1 MGWRLVMKFR
11 VIVSLLAILAIGIA
25 AGLLSAQTAGSKK
38 KVVFIAGKP
47 SHAYGA
53 HEHNAGCLLLAKEL
67 QAAVPNIACDVHLNG
82 WPTDEHFA
90 DGADCIVMYCD
101 GGVGHMVNK
110 HLAEVD
116 ALAKKG
122 VGIVCIHY
130 VVEVPKGES
139 GAKFLEWIGGYF
151 ETDWSV
157 NPHWTAKYDNLPN
170 HPITRGVQPFEINDE
185 WYYHMRFREGMQGV
199 TPILVALP
207 PPESLSRPDGT
218 HSGNPAVRKEVL
230 EEKKPQVMAWAA
242 ERPGGGRGF
251 GFTGGHDHW
260 NWGDPNFRKLV
271 LNAIVWCAHGEVPAS
286 GVQSPT
292 VTMKLLEAN
301 MDPKNKPA
309 NFDREKVREK
319 LKLPKDD
326 LTQSAPPN

>member
-1 MGWRLVMKFR
+1 MNLRL
-11 VIVSLLAILAIGIA
+11 IASLFMFVALGLAAAPTSAQNSAA
-25 AGLLSAQTAGSKK
+25 AGKK
-38 KVVFIAGKP
+38 KIVFIAGKP
-47 SHAYGA
+47 SHSYGA
-53 HEHNAGCLLLAKEL
+53 HEHNAGCVLLAKEL
-67 QAAVPNIACDVHLNG
+67 QAAMGTIACDVHLNG
-82 WPTDEHFA
+82 WPAEEHFA
-90 DGADCIVMYCD
+90 DGANCIVMYCD

-116 ALAKKG
+116 ALAEKG

-130 VVEVPKGES
+130 GVEVPKGES
-139 GAKFLEWIGGYF
+139 GDKFLEWIGGYF

-157 NPHWTAKYDNLPN
+157 NPHWTAKFDNLPN
-170 HPITRGVQPFEINDE
+170 HPITSGVKPFEINDE

-207 PPESLSRPDGT
+207 PPESLSRADGP

-260 NWGDPNFRKLV
+260 DWGDPNFRKLV
-271 LNAIVWCAHGEVPAS
+271 PNAIVWCAHGEVPAG
-286 GVQSPT
+286 GVESPT

-309 NFDREKVREK
+309 NFDREKIREK
-319 LKLPKDD
+319 LK
-326 LTQSAPPN
+326 